1 MTDAAT
7 IDVPTVSRIDG
18 LLAALGPVAGL
29 EIVDVGCG
37 EGEVARA
44 LAERGAVVRGYD
56 PFIAGTDWIPCGAG
70 SYRLSRATADAI
82 PEPDASADLVLFVFS
97 LHHVPGTQLAGAM
110 AEARRLVRPS
120 GRLVVAE
127 PLAQGWSQY
136 VMEPYHD
143 ETAVRKAASE
153 ALALHAAP
161 IFASEQVY
169 RYAERRSVASFD
181 AFAARAIEGMRFNGY
196 TEADV
201 LSPEVRRRFDEAFA
215 ATGGKFDQPIR
226 VNVFAA

>member
-97 LHHVPGTQLAGAM
+97 LHHVPAASHAGAM
-110 AEARRLVRPS
+110 REARRLLRPT
-120 GRLVVAE
+120 GRLCVAE
-127 PLAQGWSQY
+127 PLAEGPSQY

-143 ETAVRKAASE
+143 ETAVRKAATE
-153 ALALHAAP
+153 ALESYAAP
-161 IFASEQVY
+161 LFSREEVVRFSEG
-169 RYAERRSVASFD
+169 RTLTSFD
-181 AFAARAIEGMRFNGY
+181 EFADRARLGMRFNGY
-196 TEADV
+196 TEADI
-201 LSPEVRRRFDEAFA
+201 LQPEVRRRFAEVLE
-215 ATGGKFDQPIR
+215 THGGHLAQPVR
-226 VNVFAA
+226 VNIFTP